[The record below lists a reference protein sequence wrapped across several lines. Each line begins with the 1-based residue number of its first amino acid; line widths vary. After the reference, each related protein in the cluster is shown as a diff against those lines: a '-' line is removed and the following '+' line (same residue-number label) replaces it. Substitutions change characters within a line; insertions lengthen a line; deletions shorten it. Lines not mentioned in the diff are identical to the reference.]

1 MSALVAMAVGLSMV
15 PGVTAAEA
23 GPMGVRRPGEHQSEA
38 AAHSPNVTAEAASR
52 PKAVRRTTTK
62 RRGVSRSTTTTT
74 TTATSTVPV
83 STTTVST
90 TTFPITIPT
99 TVVTSTSRP
108 PSFAFARAI
117 MSVTVPRDASV
128 TIPIALNLEPGF
140 VGPVLLSATVPAG
153 VTITFDPNP
162 ARDNAVLTLTVR
174 GGEGVLPIITIV
186 GSSGGQTRTMALA
199 VLVPAPVVAV
209 VPSPVVGAGFALG
222 VAQPSVGLV
231 RDGAIGSYL
240 ITIARDDNFT
250 GPVAMSVVS
259 AIPDGVVVSFSA
271 NPTSGPDI
279 SMFVRATGRASTGSL
294 PITVLGSG
302 SAGSVSITVVVRV
315 V

>member
-1 MSALVAMAVGLSMV
+1 MAVGLSMV

-23 GPMGVRRPGEHQSEA
+23 GPMEVRRPGEHQSEA
-38 AAHSPNVTAEAASR
+38 AAHSPNVAAEAASR

-62 RRGVSRSTTTTT
+62 RRGITRSTTTTT
-74 TTATSTVPV
+74 TSTVPV

-90 TTFPITIPT
+90 TTVPITIPT
-99 TVVTSTSRP
+99 TTTTTSTSRP

-117 MSVTVPRDASV
+117 VSVTVPRGASV
-128 TIPIALNLEPGF
+128 TVPIALNLEPGF

-162 ARDNAVLTLTVR
+162 ARDNAVATLTVL

-186 GSSGGQTRTMALA
+186 GSSGGQVRTMALA

-209 VPSPVVGAGFALG
+209 VPSAVVGAGFALG

-240 ITIARDDNFT
+240 ITIARDNNFT